1 MTRRNLSLFFILTMA
16 LMTAVGIYMIRS
28 VEEPRQPKPEPIPV
42 PVEVAKITTRNF
54 THYLEAL
61 GTVQAIRE
69 AAVGVKVSGPVTF
82 IPPDVELGVAVKQGE
97 LLAEIDPTP
106 FRIKLS
112 RHEAL
117 VARAQAEVRGREVEI
132 ARQKALIPLG
142 RMTLRLA
149 RAEHRRLADLLERGL
164 IAQQEEERAE
174 MGIRDIQEELERT
187 ESGLREAE
195 VRHAVAKAE
204 LARARAEREQ
214 AQEDLADTQVRAPFA
229 GVISEKQITLGEQ
242 VAPGTLLF
250 RLADLT
256 VVKLLIRI
264 SVDDIDFLRPGI
276 KTDVS
281 VSGFPGI
288 FQGRVEHIG
297 PRADTEKRTF
307 PVEVL
312 IENQGSKKLLPGMF
326 ARAII
331 PMRIYPKAILIPR
344 TSVLSRNGAPI
355 VFIADMKRS
364 TAHHRPVTI
373 ARTFGSR
380 HLIHEGLQDGDLL
393 IITGQRLLQ
402 DGAVIRVTG
411 KLELKP

>member
-1 MTRRNLSLFFILTMA
+1 M
-16 LMTAVGIYMIRS
+16 
-28 VEEPRQPKPEPIPV
+28 K
-42 PVEVAKITTRNF
+42 
-54 THYLEAL
+54 
-61 GTVQAIRE
+61 
-69 AAVGVKVSGPVTF
+69 
-82 IPPDVELGVAVKQGE
+82 
-97 LLAEIDPTP
+97 
-106 FRIKLS
+106 
-112 RHEAL
+112 
-117 VARAQAEVRGREVEI
+117 
-132 ARQKALIPLG
+132 
-142 RMTLRLA
+142 LRLA

-242 VAPGTLLF
+242 VAPGTSLF

-264 SVDDIDFLRPGI
+264 PVDEIDFLRPGI
-276 KTDVS
+276 MTDVS
-281 VSGFPGI
+281 VSGLPGI

-297 PRADTEKRTF
+297 PRADTETRTF

-326 ARAII
+326 ARANI
-331 PMRIYPKAILIPR
+331 PVRTYPKAILIPR
-344 TSVLSRNGAPI
+344 TSVLGENGAPI

-364 TAHHRPVTI
+364 TAHRRPVTI

-380 HLIHEGLQDGDLL
+380 HLIHEGLQDGELL

>member
-16 LMTAVGIYMIRS
+16 LVTAVGIYMIRA

-42 PVEVAKITTRNF
+42 PVELVSINPSNF
-54 THYLEAL
+54 TYRLKAL

-69 AAVGVKVSGPVTF
+69 AAVGVKVSGPVTL
-82 IPPDVELGVAVKQGE
+82 IPLGVELGTAVKQGA

-142 RMTLRLA
+142 RMKLRLA

-164 IAQQEEERAE
+164 IARQEEERAE
-174 MGIRDIQEELERT
+174 MGVRGIQEELERT

-281 VSGFPGI
+281 VSGLPGI

-297 PRADTEKRTF
+297 PRADTETRTF

-312 IENQGSKKLLPGMF
+312 IENQGSKQLLPGMF

-331 PMRIYPKAILIPR
+331 PVRTYPKAILIPR
-344 TSVLSRNGAPI
+344 TSVLSENGAPI

-364 TAHHRPVTI
+364 TAHRRPVTI

-411 KLELKP
+411 KLEPKP

>member
-1 MTRRNLSLFFILTMA
+1 MTRRNLSLFFILTMV

-42 PVEVAKITTRNF
+42 PVEVAKITTRSF
-54 THYLEAL
+54 THHIEAL
-61 GTVQAIRE
+61 GTIQAIRE
-69 AAVGVKVSGPVTF
+69 AAVGVKVSGPVTL
-82 IPPDVELGVAVKQGE
+82 IPPEIELGVAVQQGE

-112 RHEAL
+112 RYEAL

-132 ARQKALIPLG
+132 ARQEALIPLG
-142 RMTLRLA
+142 RMKLRLA
-149 RAEHRRLADLLERGL
+149 RAEHRRAADLLERGL
-164 IAQQEEERAE
+164 IARQEEERAE
-174 MGIRDIQEELERT
+174 MSVRGIQEELERT

-288 FQGRVEHIG
+288 FHGRVEHIG
-297 PRADTEKRTF
+297 PRADTETRTF

-331 PMRIYPKAILIPR
+331 PVRIYPKAILIPR

-355 VFIADMKRS
+355 VFIADLKRS
-364 TAHHRPVTI
+364 TAYHRPVTI

-402 DGAVIRVTG
+402 DSAVIRVQG

>member
-16 LMTAVGIYMIRS
+16 LMTAVGIYMIRE

-42 PVEVAKITTRNF
+42 PVEVVSINPINF
-54 THYLEAL
+54 TYRLEAL

-69 AAVGVKVSGPVTF
+69 AAVGVKVSGPVTL
-82 IPPDVELGVAVKQGE
+82 IPPRVELGVAVKQGE

-142 RMTLRLA
+142 RMKLRLA
-149 RAEHRRLADLLERGL
+149 RAEHRRTADLLERGL
-164 IAQQEEERAE
+164 IARQEEERAE
-174 MGIRDIQEELERT
+174 MGVRTIQEELERT

-250 RLADLT
+250 HLADLT
-256 VVKLLIRI
+256 VVKLLVRI
-264 SVDDIDFLRPGI
+264 PVGDIDFMRPGI

-281 VSGFPGI
+281 VSGLPGI

-297 PRADTEKRTF
+297 PRADTETRTF

-312 IENQGSKKLLPGMF
+312 IENQGSKRLLPGMF

-331 PMRIYPKAILIPR
+331 PVRIYPKAILIPR

-355 VFIADMKRS
+355 VFIADIKRS

-411 KLELKP
+411 ELELKP

>member
-1 MTRRNLSLFFILTMA
+1 MTRRNLSLFFILTMV

-54 THYLEAL
+54 THHLEAL

-69 AAVGVKVSGPVTF
+69 AAVGVRVSGPVTL
-82 IPPDVELGVAVKQGE
+82 IPPEGELGVAVKQGE

-117 VARAQAEVRGREVEI
+117 VAGAQAEVRGRDIEI

-142 RMTLRLA
+142 RMKLRLA

-164 IAQQEEERAE
+164 IARQEEERAE
-174 MGIRDIQEELERT
+174 MGIRGIQEELERT

-229 GVISEKQITLGEQ
+229 GVISKKQITLGEQ
-242 VAPGTLLF
+242 VTPGTSLF

-264 SVDDIDFLRPGI
+264 PVDEIDFLRPGI
-276 KTDVS
+276 MTDVS
-281 VSGFPGI
+281 VSGLPGI

-297 PRADTEKRTF
+297 PRADSETRTF

-312 IENQGSKKLLPGMF
+312 IDNKGSKKLLPGMF
-326 ARAII
+326 ARANI
-331 PMRIYPKAILIPR
+331 PVRIYPKAILIPR

>member
-1 MTRRNLSLFFILTMA
+1 
-16 LMTAVGIYMIRS
+16 

-142 RMTLRLA
+142 RMKLRLA
-149 RAEHRRLADLLERGL
+149 RAEHRRTADLLERGL
-164 IAQQEEERAE
+164 IARQEEERAE
-174 MGIRDIQEELERT
+174 MGVRGIQEELERT

-264 SVDDIDFLRPGI
+264 SVDDINFLRTGI
-276 KTDVS
+276 IADVS
-281 VSGFPGI
+281 VSGVTEK

-297 PRADTEKRTF
+297 PSADSETRTF

-331 PMRIYPKAILIPR
+331 PVRTYPKAILIPR

-364 TAHHRPVTI
+364 TAHRRPVTI

-380 HLIHEGLQDGDLL
+380 RLIQKGLQEGDLL

>member
-16 LMTAVGIYMIRS
+16 AMTAVGIYMIRS

-54 THYLEAL
+54 THHLEAL

-82 IPPDVELGVAVKQGE
+82 IPPEVELGVAVKQGE

-142 RMTLRLA
+142 RMKLRLV
-149 RAEHRRLADLLERGL
+149 RDEHRRLADLLERGL
-164 IAQQEEERAE
+164 IARQEEERAK
-174 MGIRDIQEELERT
+174 MGVRGIQEELERT

-297 PRADTEKRTF
+297 PRADTETRTF